1 VQRGLAGDGAAL
13 ATNRCEVRRWC
24 GPIGWFDRV
33 RALTR
38 GRRRGEWT
46 AEPVLEAVAGNS
58 ELLADADAR
67 DAVGAVGR
75 EVLVGEF
82 VRGRS
87 SDAHDRCCFFQGQ
100 EVVNGCLRRVYRVV
114 G

>member
-1 VQRGLAGDGAAL
+1 M
-13 ATNRCEVRRWC
+13 
-24 GPIGWFDRV
+24 
-33 RALTR
+33 
-38 GRRRGEWT
+38 
-46 AEPVLEAVAGNS
+46 LEAVAGYA
-58 ELLADADAR
+58 ELLADTDTG

-75 EVLVGEF
+75 QVLVGEL

>member
-1 VQRGLAGDGAAL
+1 M
-13 ATNRCEVRRWC
+13 
-24 GPIGWFDRV
+24 
-33 RALTR
+33 
-38 GRRRGEWT
+38 
-46 AEPVLEAVAGNS
+46 LEAGAGYS
-58 ELLADADAR
+58 EPFADADAG

-75 EVLVGEF
+75 EVLVGEL

-100 EVVNGCLRRVYRVV
+100 EVVNGCLRRVYRLV